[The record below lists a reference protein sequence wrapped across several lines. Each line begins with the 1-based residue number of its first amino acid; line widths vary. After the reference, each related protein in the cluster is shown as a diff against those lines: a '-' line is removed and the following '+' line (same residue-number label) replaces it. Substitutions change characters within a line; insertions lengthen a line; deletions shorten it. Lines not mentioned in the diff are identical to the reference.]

1 MVDVGNVISPSDAG
15 IVVITQVKPIAVIF
29 TLPADALAA
38 VAVGRAQTPTPV
50 EVFDRG
56 EETRLAV
63 GRLALVDNQI
73 DRTTNTVRLKAVFD
87 NADDALRPGEFV
99 NAHLLK
105 SVLHGATVVAKGV
118 VQDDEQGTFAWV
130 VRPDLT
136 VESRRI
142 VVGPASGDWI
152 VIDRGLSAGDRV
164 VLDGQ
169 YNLHAGGRVDPRP
182 KDSAISATSGN
193 ALSVP

>member
-38 VAVGRAQTPTPV
+38 IAVGRADAPV

-56 EETRLAV
+56 DQTRLAA
-63 GRLALVDNQI
+63 GRLTLVDNQI

-105 SVLHGATVVAKGV
+105 TVLRGATVVAKGV
-118 VQDDEQGTFAWV
+118 VQYDEQGSFAWL

-136 VESRRI
+136 VESRR
-142 VVGPASGDWI
+142 VVLGPTSGDWV
-152 VIDRGLSAGDRV
+152 VIERGLSPGDRV

-169 YNLHAGGRVDPRP
+169 YNLRAGARVDPQL
-182 KDSAISATSGN
+182 KDTAVSATSGN